1 MNQTMPNPSHPSCTV
16 STEVA
21 AFIRKA
27 MPNRLLQ
34 AVMLKEL
41 LPEFKELDLLTILD
55 ECLPAKIE
63 TPPEPFP
70 TSQGMPPLQLDL
82 SLTVKNPAFD
92 PERVPGSWDFF
103 NPPALCLEE
112 IVQDDAAE
120 EELFT
125 WQNYLNLSSIVR
137 RQYKPVY
144 QDPFQSADPGVVG
157 IWIVPKPWEMYQNT
171 ITTEQFQA
179 DYKEGKPAKKLDW
192 LRLFR
197 ISLGRLEDDQEAP
210 FLVRLLN
217 VLYEPDLSLEEKARR
232 LKELPVPDS
241 FTTTDRSLYRILT
254 EKLTASE
261 PAEK

>member
-1 MNQTMPNPSHPSCTV
+1 MHQTTPNPSHPSC
-16 STEVA
+16 SA
-21 AFIRKA
+21 AADDDFVRKA

-82 SLTVKNPAFD
+82 SLTVKNPAYD
-92 PERVPGSWDFF
+92 PERIPDSWDFF

-120 EELFT
+120 EKLFT

-137 RQYKPVY
+137 RQYKPVS
-144 QDPFQSADPGVVG
+144 QDPFPSADPGVVG
-157 IWIVPKPWEMYQNT
+157 IWVVPKPLKMYQNT
-171 ITTEQFQA
+171 ISTEQFQA
-179 DYKEGKPAKKLDW
+179 DGKDGQPVKKLDW

-197 ISLGRLEDDQEAP
+197 ISLGSLEDDQQAP

-217 VLYEPDLSLEEKARR
+217 ILYEPNLSLEEKARR
-232 LKELPVPDS
+232 LEELPVPDS
-241 FTTTDRSLYRILT
+241 FTKTDRSLYQKLA
-254 EKLTASE
+254 EQLTASE